1 MAILDWI
8 IFSIFNTIM
17 WLLIDD
23 QGRKV
28 SVYLYITIATVTIV
42 YLIYNT
48 LVLMKLLQVKKNES
62 KNESNEE

>member
-1 MAILDWI
+1 
-8 IFSIFNTIM
+8 M